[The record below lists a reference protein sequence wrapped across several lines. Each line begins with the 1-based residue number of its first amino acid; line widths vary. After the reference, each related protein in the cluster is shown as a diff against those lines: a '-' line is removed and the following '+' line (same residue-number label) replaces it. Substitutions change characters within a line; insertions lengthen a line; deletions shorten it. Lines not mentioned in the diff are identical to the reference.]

1 LEHQQFIE
9 VRIQQRTGNWIQF
22 PVVVMRAPGDV
33 DDHSFT
39 LSQPSAENPLY
50 QFIVEVPLPRLTE
63 TRRQGGA
70 RGD

>member
-39 LSQPSAENPLY
+39 LSQPGAENSLY
-50 QFIVEVPLPRLTE
+50 QFIVELPVPWLTE
-63 TRRQGGA
+63 TEWQ
-70 RGD
+70 

>member
-9 VRIQQRTGNWIQF
+9 VRIQQRTGNWIEL

-39 LSQPSAENPLY
+39 LSQPSAATSPY
-50 QFIVEVPLPRLTE
+50 QFIVEVPLPGLPGTE
-63 TRRQGGA
+63 WQ
-70 RGD
+70 